1 MSKSSLNTNKVHK
14 EKGLRLSELT
24 HKIKNELSE
33 AFPDHYWVIAE
44 ISEIR
49 TNYSGHAY
57 IEFIEKDPVSEKIS
71 ARIRGTIWSY
81 TFRMLKPYFENT
93 TGYALEAGIK
103 VLIKASVEYHE
114 LYGLSLNIKDID
126 PTYTLGDLAR
136 KKAEI
141 IEKLKQEG
149 VIDMNK
155 GLPLPLV
162 PMRIAVISSE
172 TAAGFGDFKDS
183 LLNNPYNFTYKIELF
198 PSIMQGEGAE
208 NSILL
213 SLGNI
218 FERENEFDLV
228 AIIRGGGAKADLD
241 CFNSYELAMH
251 IAQFPLPVFTGIGH
265 ERDETIADI
274 VANRFLKTP
283 TAVAEFI
290 IDTTLEFAN
299 SLMIYEERLIAA
311 SREILEM
318 NKAFIDSAS
327 QQVLYLSQ
335 SHFDKENSGLDQF
348 SFRLRSGAQ
357 QITADLKLKL
367 QNYERF
373 SFHFS
378 KSLLNESDKHFKSKK
393 EELIKIT
400 KNFLAKQY
408 EQILQFEKTNDH
420 LNPEKILKR
429 GFSITKF
436 NNKVIKEA
444 NGLHEGDIIETRLY
458 KGKIISEIKN

>member
-1 MSKSSLNTNKVHK
+1 MSKNSLNTDTIHK

-24 HKIKNELSE
+24 RKIKHELSE

-81 TFRMLKPYFENT
+81 TFRMLRPYFENT
-93 TGYALEAGIK
+93 TGYELEAGIK
-103 VLIKASVEYHE
+103 VMVKASVEYHE

-141 IEKLKQEG
+141 IEKLTQEG

-155 GLPLPLV
+155 GLPLPFAPV
-162 PMRIAVISSE
+162 RIAVISSE

-183 LLNNPYNFTYKIELF
+183 LLNNPYNFKYNIELF

-213 SLGNI
+213 SLGKI

-265 ERDETIADI
+265 ERDETIVDI
-274 VANRFLKTP
+274 VANSFLKTP

-290 IDTTLEFAN
+290 IDRTLEFAN
-299 SLMIYEERLIAA
+299 SLEDYEGRLIKA
-311 SREILEM
+311 SLEILEM
-318 NKAFIDSAS
+318 NKSFIDHAS
-327 QQVLYLSQ
+327 QQLLYLSK
-335 SHFDKENSGLDQF
+335 SHFNKENSGLDQL
-348 SFRLRSGAQ
+348 SLRLKSGSQ
-357 QITADLKLKL
+357 QLTSDSKLKL
-367 QNYERF
+367 QNYQRF
-373 SFHFS
+373 TVHFS
-378 KSLLNESDKHFKSKK
+378 KSLLNESDKHFRLKK
-393 EELIKIT
+393 EELIKYT
-400 KNFLAKQY
+400 KNFLTKHY
-408 EQILQFEKTNDH
+408 EQIIQFEKTNDY

-436 NNKVIKEA
+436 NNKVIKEPA
-444 NGLHEGDIIETRLY
+444 GLQEGDMIETRLY
-458 KGKIISEIKN
+458 KGKIISEIK